1 MVTYSLDINAEE
13 HFDFDI
19 FSITCTE
26 SIYRV
31 VHELN
36 QALGIDLQLTD
47 LLDFTHKQGEDFYFP
62 LYSYTHDELNIEFNV
77 LPNQTSFQPKT
88 TEDIKPLETDLF
100 GGDIEQTTR
109 LIPELENTDY
119 FLIIKGDERYKYNHD
134 IFEAIKLNPIFI
146 IVHEIFIEDLKD
158 KKSKGNLLF

>member
-1 MVTYSLDINAEE
+1 LATYNLDISAEE
-13 HFDFDI
+13 HFDFDV

-36 QALGIDLQLTD
+36 EALNIDLQLID

-62 LYSYTHDELNIEFNV
+62 LYGFIHEELNIEFNL
-77 LPNQTSFQPKT
+77 LPNQTSFQPKF
-88 TEDIKPLETDLF
+88 DSIQKPEFDLF
-100 GGDIEQTTR
+100 SGDVEQTTK
-109 LIPELENTDY
+109 LLPELENSDF
-119 FLIIKGDERYKYNHD
+119 FLIIKGDNRYLHNHT
-134 IFEAIKLNPIFI
+134 IFDAIKLNPIFI

-158 KKSKGNLLF
+158 KKSKSNLLF

>member
-1 MVTYSLDINAEE
+1 MKTHSLDINAEE

-36 QALGIDLQLTD
+36 QALNIDLQLND
-47 LLDFTHKQGEDFYFP
+47 LLDFTHKVGEDFYFP
-62 LYSYTHDELNIEFNV
+62 LYGFMHEELNIEFNL
-77 LPNQTSFQPKT
+77 LPNQTSFQPKV
-88 TEDIKPLETDLF
+88 ETPQKKEFDLF
-100 GGDIEQTTR
+100 AGDIEQTTK
-109 LIPELENTDY
+109 LLPELENSDY
-119 FLIIKGDERYKYNHD
+119 FFIIKGDNRYLHNHT
-134 IFEAIKLNPIFI
+134 IFEAIKLNPAFI
-146 IVHEIFIEDLKD
+146 IVREIFIEDLKD

>member
-1 MVTYSLDINAEE
+1 MATYSLDINAEE

-31 VHELN
+31 IHELN
-36 QALGIDLQLTD
+36 QALNIDLQLVD
-47 LLDFTHKQGEDFYFP
+47 LLDYTHKQGEDFYFP
-62 LYSYTHDELNIEFNV
+62 LYSFVHDELNIEFNL
-77 LPNQTSFQPKT
+77 LPNQTSFQPQINNLKKT
-88 TEDIKPLETDLF
+88 EIDLF

-109 LIPELENTDY
+109 LIEELENSD
-119 FLIIKGDERYKYNHD
+119 FLLIIKGDERYKYNHI

-146 IVHEIFIEDLKD
+146 IVHEIFIENLKD
-158 KKSKGNLLF
+158 KKSKSNLLF

>member
-1 MVTYSLDINAEE
+1 LATYNLDINAEE
-13 HFDFDI
+13 HFDFDL

-36 QALGIDLQLTD
+36 QALNIDLQLND

-62 LYSYTHDELNIEFNV
+62 LYSFIHEDLNIEFNL
-77 LPNQTSFQPKT
+77 LPNQTSFQPKK
-88 TEDIKPLETDLF
+88 EGVKPIENDLF
-100 GGDIEQTTR
+100 AGDVEQTTS
-109 LIPELENTDY
+109 LLPELENSDY
-119 FLIIKGDERYKYNHD
+119 FLIIKGDNRYLYNHT

-146 IVHEIFIEDLKD
+146 IVHEVFVEDLKD

>member
-1 MVTYSLDINAEE
+1 MAVHNLDINAEE
-13 HFDFDI
+13 HFDFDL

-36 QALGIDLQLTD
+36 QALNIDLQLND

-62 LYSYTHDELNIEFNV
+62 LYGFIHEELNIEFNL
-77 LPNQTSFQPKT
+77 LPNQTSFQPKKEGVKP
-88 TEDIKPLETDLF
+88 TENDLF
-100 GGDIEQTTR
+100 AGDVEQTTS
-109 LIPELENTDY
+109 LLPELDNSDY
-119 FLIIKGDERYKYNHD
+119 FLIIKGDNRYLYNHT

-146 IVHEIFIEDLKD
+146 IVHEVFVEDLKD

>member
-1 MVTYSLDINAEE
+1 MATYSLDINAEE

-36 QALGIDLQLTD
+36 QALNIDLQLND
-47 LLDFTHKQGEDFYFP
+47 LLDFTHKEGEDFYFP
-62 LYSYTHDELNIEFNV
+62 LYTYTHDELNIEFNL
-77 LPNQTSFQPKT
+77 LPNQTSFQPKIVGT
-88 TEDIKPLETDLF
+88 QPKEFDLF
-100 GGDIEQTTR
+100 AGDVEQTTR
-109 LIPELENTDY
+109 LIPELENSDF
-119 FLIIKGDERYKYNHD
+119 FLLIKGDNRYLYNHT
-134 IFEAIKLNPIFI
+134 IFESIKINPAFI

-158 KKSKGNLLF
+158 KKAKGNLLF

>member
-1 MVTYSLDINAEE
+1 MAIHNLDINAEE
-13 HFDFDI
+13 HFDFDL

-36 QALGIDLQLTD
+36 QALNIDLQLHD

-62 LYSYTHDELNIEFNV
+62 LYGFIHEELNIEFNL
-77 LPNQTSFQPKT
+77 LPNQTSFQPKK
-88 TEDIKPLETDLF
+88 ESEKPAENDLF
-100 GGDIEQTTR
+100 AGDIEQTTS
-109 LIPELENTDY
+109 LLPELENSDY
-119 FLIIKGDERYKYNHD
+119 FLIIKGDNRYLYNHT

-146 IVHEIFIEDLKD
+146 IVHEVFIEDLKD

>member
-1 MVTYSLDINAEE
+1 MATHNLDINAEE
-13 HFDFDI
+13 HFDFDL

-36 QALGIDLQLTD
+36 QALNIDLQLND

-62 LYSYTHDELNIEFNV
+62 LYGFIHEGLNIEFNL
-77 LPNQTSFQPKT
+77 LPNQTSFQP
-88 TEDIKPLETDLF
+88 IKEGVKPQENDLF
-100 GGDIEQTTR
+100 AGDVEQTTS
-109 LIPELENTDY
+109 LLPELENSDY
-119 FLIIKGDERYKYNHD
+119 FLIIKGDNRYLYNHT

-146 IVHEIFIEDLKD
+146 IVHEVFVEDLKD
-158 KKSKGNLLF
+158 KKAKGNLLF